1 MMKMKAVVVSA
12 VAVMLAVSAQ
22 ADILRLAS
30 GGKSYVRIQ
39 TMSADAAVTHAADEF
54 VRYMKAILNRTDY
67 NGNQGPLLLR
77 FALAGDESCS
87 RADELMSEHKLDRAK
102 LGDEGFLVATS
113 GKNTVMLCAYTGKG
127 VLNGVYKVFEK
138 SFGAVAPRPLVG
150 LDFPGGLD
158 AGAKDIQLPYTDKPA
173 FSIRAMSLTSQLQ
186 SHVQPHMWDWMAR
199 VCMNARSFSMP
210 TYLQNGWAKEPYG
223 FIDLLGGHSFLYWV
237 PAREYAKTHPEY
249 FSLIDGKRVWSEHGA
264 QISLGNPE
272 VIDLIVRRMLTY
284 MKKHPELT
292 ELPFGYNDSGSNPK
306 NQFGWSEDPLDLKM
320 DSPNDLPKPGSRRG
334 RTWSTRYIKAAN
346 QIIERVNKVY
356 PDVKLMVYA
365 YHFVMLKPPDCPI
378 HPNIEVQIA
387 PLYMCAHHAINDP
400 NCPRNRYFDECLRGW
415 AAKSRRVYVREYYS
429 GYNRHFPLP
438 TLSAIKANLTYYHK
452 LGLAGFM
459 PETSS
464 DSPNG
469 VNEGTFVD
477 RGARKFCER
486 AYEDFWDASG
496 LAHFALARLGWN
508 PDESLED
515 IVKLY
520 CRSYYGPTTGP
531 LMAKYF
537 LLMDAN
543 LVKST
548 HPGMRAP
555 NDDPK
560 DDGYAKVGPWCQTW
574 NWKMPLTGYAKR
586 LFMTSKAEEVEKTA
600 MPLMEAIMAARASA
614 ASWKV
619 KGRVDKDYELLK
631 MYLLSF
637 GYEIYDFKQ
646 RQNAKNPPQFSVKGR
661 GTPVEQDD

>member
-1 MMKMKAVVVSA
+1 MKRLIFAFA
-12 VAVMLAVSAQ
+12 AAAAISAQ

-30 GGKSYVRIQ
+30 GGKPYVRIQ

-54 VRYMKAILNRTDY
+54 VRYMNAILKRSDY

-87 RADELMSEHKLDRAK
+87 RADELMAENGLTREK
-102 LGDEGFLVATS
+102 LGDEGFLVATA

-127 VLNGVYKVFEK
+127 VLNGVYKMFEK

-150 LDFPGGLD
+150 LDFPDGLD
-158 AGAKDIQLPYTDKPA
+158 AGAKDIQLPYSDKPA
-173 FSIRAMSLTSQLQ
+173 FSIRSMSLTGQLQ
-186 SHVQPHMWDWMAR
+186 SHVQTHMWDWMAR

-284 MKKHPELT
+284 MKKHPNLT

-346 QIIERVNKVY
+346 KIIERVNKVY

-438 TLSAIKANLTYYHK
+438 TLSAIKANLSYYDK

-469 VNEGTFVD
+469 VNEGTFVA
-477 RGARKFCER
+477 RGARKSCER

-496 LAHFALARLGWN
+496 LAHFTLARLGWN

-520 CRSYYGPTTGP
+520 CRSYYGPATGP
-531 LMAKYF
+531 LMARYF
-537 LLMDAN
+537 LLMDSN
-543 LVKST
+543 LVKSS
-548 HPGMRAP
+548 HPGTRPP
-555 NDDPK
+555 NDDPR
-560 DDGYAKVGPWCQTW
+560 DDGYAKIGPWCQTW

-586 LFMTSKAEEVEKTA
+586 LFMTSNAAEVEKTA
-600 MPLMEAIMAARASA
+600 MPLMEAMSAARASA
-614 ASWKV
+614 SDWKV
-619 KGRVDKDYELLK
+619 KCRIDKDYELLK

-646 RQNAKNPPQFSVKGR
+646 RQNAKTPPQFSVKGR
-661 GTPVEQDD
+661 GMPVEQD